1 MAQPLSGVVKAVP
14 SGDTVIV
21 MGVDASRGPPPEKQI
36 TLSGLEAPR
45 LGNRNG
51 PTADAPWAWASR
63 EHLRQRAVGKRVTF
77 KIEGAAPSGTREFG
91 TVWLE
96 DGTSLRDV
104 QLTAGWAKLKDKR
117 GGADDAEAAGLAR
130 AAEDQG
136 LGVWAAASASAV
148 RDVKWAGT
156 FEVADVVKAKKG
168 QPLDAVVEQVPG
180 GTLVR
185 VMLTPGFEQV
195 SVMLS
200 GVQSPTV
207 RFVDGVEEA
216 QPFAREVRAAA
227 AARPPAVAP
236 PRRVPARLRA
246 AASPAPTFLSRLRRA
261 SSSSLVCS
269 TAQSRW
275 CCRASTNRAPRSA
288 PCSTRRGT
296 SASSW

>member
-1 MAQPLSGVVKAVP
+1 MAQPLTGVVKAVP

-227 AARPPAVAP
+227 AA
-236 PRRVPARLRA
+236 A
-246 AASPAPTFLSRLRRA
+246 AAAAEQRRPSLRM
-261 SSSSLVCS
+261 LL
-269 TAQSRW
+269 
-275 CCRASTNRAPRSA
+275 APRL
-288 PCSTRRGT
+288 
-296 SASSW
+296 